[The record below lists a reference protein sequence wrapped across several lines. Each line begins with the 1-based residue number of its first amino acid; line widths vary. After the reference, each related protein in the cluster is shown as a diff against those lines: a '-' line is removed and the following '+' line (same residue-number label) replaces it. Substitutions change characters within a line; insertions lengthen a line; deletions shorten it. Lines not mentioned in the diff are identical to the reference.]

1 MKLSD
6 IPIVV
11 ADSSTSALST
21 STAPAK
27 PTPALA
33 AGAPAAASPGVIHP
47 TVGQSLRRKAVIVF
61 TCLVAYVMAVGI
73 YLYSERD
80 DLVAS
85 VHALEA
91 VHQDHEL
98 LTRVNAVVS
107 QAILVVNEA
116 HFAADR
122 EPDWGA
128 LAISVES
135 VQAGLLAAASRADEL
150 GTLAVGL
157 QQLVGHLLRDRSRQR
172 LTELRA
178 SIQGIVGRLDV
189 ATAGLRDRR
198 QHLSLAYRRGFDELS
213 MKAVGFATVGLT
225 IFGSVMALFFARLAW
240 DIRRLERRAM
250 RIVSGYR
257 GSSLKVTRDD
267 EVGALM
273 QSVNQMQSELR
284 ARESRLEL
292 SRQEQM
298 HKEKMA
304 AIGALASGIAHEI
317 NNPIAAIA
325 GVAEEISVTREA
337 RHCPHHGAACRP
349 ELILEHARR
358 VSAITRQISTF
369 SAPASPQAELI
380 DVNGVIESV
389 CAFVRYDQRYRRV
402 DLRTELDRAIPAA
415 VAVADHLTQV
425 LMNLLVNAA
434 DACAEL
440 DRPAVVEVRTV
451 EHAGGVQISVHDNG
465 SGMTPHALAHAFD
478 EYFTTK
484 PPGKGTGLGLSVC
497 RRLLEGVGATIEL
510 TSVWGEGTTAILR
523 LMGDAPM
530 PKAPSSTEAAA
541 ASLPTRDTP

>member
-198 QHLSLAYRRGFDELS
+198 QHLSLAYRRGFDQELL

-273 QSVNQMQSELR
+273 QSVNQMQCERAPARAGSNSR
-284 ARESRLEL
+284 ARSRCTRRRWRR
-292 SRQEQM
+292 SARWP
-298 HKEKMA
+298 
-304 AIGALASGIAHEI
+304 LASPIEI
-317 NNPIAAIA
+317 DNPRSRRSP
-325 GVAEEISVTREA
+325 VSPR
-337 RHCPHHGAACRP
+337 RSPSHGRP
-349 ELILEHARR
+349 VIVRIMARR
-358 VSAITRQISTF
+358 AGRNSSSNMPPRVGDH
-369 SAPASPQAELI
+369 PADLHLQRAGFAAGRADRCQWRDREHLR
-380 DVNGVIESV
+380 V
-389 CAFVRYDQRYRRV
+389 CA
-402 DLRTELDRAIPAA
+402 I
-415 VAVADHLTQV
+415 
-425 LMNLLVNAA
+425 
-434 DACAEL
+434 
-440 DRPAVVEVRTV
+440 RPALSSGRPSHRTRSRHTGGGRGCRSPDAGAD
-451 EHAGGVQISVHDNG
+451 EPAGGD
-465 SGMTPHALAHAFD
+465 T
-478 EYFTTK
+478 
-484 PPGKGTGLGLSVC
+484 
-497 RRLLEGVGATIEL
+497 R
-510 TSVWGEGTTAILR
+510 
-523 LMGDAPM
+523 PM
-530 PKAPSSTEAAA
+530 PAPSSIVRRWSRCAP
-541 ASLPTRDTP
+541 SNTRAVCRSACTTMAVA

>member
-6 IPIVV
+6 IPIV
-11 ADSSTSALST
+11 AS
-21 STAPAK
+21 APAG
-27 PTPALA
+27 PAPA
-33 AGAPAAASPGVIHP
+33 PASAVPPNASTGAGAAHERPVVA
-47 TVGQSLRRKAVIVF
+47 QSLRRKAVIVF
-61 TCLVAYVMAVGI
+61 SCLVAYVTAVGV

-80 DLVAS
+80 ELVSA

-98 LTRVNAVVS
+98 LTRVSAVVS

-116 HFAADR
+116 HFATDK
-122 EPDWGA
+122 EPDWSS
-128 LAISVES
+128 LAISIES
-135 VQAGLLAAASRADEL
+135 VQAGLLAAADRADEL

-157 QQLVGHLLRDRSRQR
+157 QQLVVQVLRDRSRDR
-172 LTELRA
+172 LIELRE
-178 SIQGIVGRLDV
+178 SIHGIVGRLDV
-189 ATAGLRDRR
+189 ATAGLRERR
-198 QHLSLAYRRGFDELS
+198 QQLSLTYRRGFDELS

-257 GSSLKVTRDD
+257 GSALKVTRDD

-284 ARESRLEL
+284 ARESRLEI

-304 AIGALASGIAHEI
+304 AIGSLASGIAHEI

-325 GVAEEISVTREA
+325 GVAEEISITREA
-337 RHCPHHGAACRP
+337 RQCPHHGAACRP

-369 SAPASPQAELI
+369 SAPASAQPELI
-380 DVNGVIESV
+380 DVNSVIENV
-389 CAFVRYDQRYRRV
+389 CAFVRYDRRYCRV
-402 DLRTELDRAIPAA
+402 DLRTELDRRVPAA
-415 VAVADHLTQV
+415 IAVADHLTQV

-434 DACAEL
+434 DACADLE
-440 DRPAVVEVRTV
+440 RPAVVEVHTR
-451 EHAGGVQISVHDNG
+451 EHEGGVEIRVIDNG

-484 PPGKGTGLGLSVC
+484 PPGQGTGLGLAVC
-497 RRLLEGVGATIEL
+497 RQLLEGVGARIEL
-510 TSVWGEGTTAILR
+510 RSQWGVGTTAVVQLAGEAPFDAGVAR
-523 LMGDAPM
+523 LPAIVG
-530 PKAPSSTEAAA
+530 
-541 ASLPTRDTP
+541 SLPAPR